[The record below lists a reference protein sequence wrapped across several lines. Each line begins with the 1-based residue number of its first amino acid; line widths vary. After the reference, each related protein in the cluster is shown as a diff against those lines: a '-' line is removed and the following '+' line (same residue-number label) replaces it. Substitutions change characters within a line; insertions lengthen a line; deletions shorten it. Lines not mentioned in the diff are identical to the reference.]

1 MDRSGIVGSGTE
13 RTHAMEGV
21 VQQLIDEEALGV
33 CFELHRAV
41 KLSYFD
47 LLYPDKW

>member
-1 MDRSGIVGSGTE
+1 MLCSSTVGSGAE

-21 VQQLIDEEALGV
+21 VQQLIDEEVLV

-41 KLSYFD
+41 KLSYFN